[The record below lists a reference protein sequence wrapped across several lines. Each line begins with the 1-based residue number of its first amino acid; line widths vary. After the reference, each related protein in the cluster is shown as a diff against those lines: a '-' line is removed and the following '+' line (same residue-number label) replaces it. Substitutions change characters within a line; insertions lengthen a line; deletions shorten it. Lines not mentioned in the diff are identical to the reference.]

1 MADFVGGNHFGIGRR
16 CGFAHLAIRLGFGF
30 GIFDIRFGLRR
41 IICCC
46 GMHGNGL
53 GGCFRLQRGFL
64 FRFGFCL
71 GCLNRFCGFRLRG
84 RLNIFF
90 GRRIFCRFRL
100 ICFLRPRS
108 GKNRQVVE
116 MFGLRR
122 TFRIGGIQFAVA
134 FGRDFAQLF
143 HRALVNGTAFVGIAP
158 VVPAVVQV
166 RLGTVNGFGLA
177 AAFQW
182 RGVFVTVEI
191 AQFALPLAVEIKPP
205 ADQGGYGNQ

>member
-16 CGFAHLAIRLGFGF
+16 CGFAHLGIRLGFGF
-30 GIFDIRFGLRR
+30 GVFDIRFDIR
-41 IICCC
+41 CC

-53 GGCFRLQRGFL
+53 GGRFRLQRGFL
-64 FRFGFCL
+64 FRFRFCL
-71 GCLNRFCGFRLRG
+71 GYLNRFRSFRLRG

-90 GRRIFCRFRL
+90 GRRIFCLFRL
-100 ICFLRPRS
+100 IFLLRLRG

-122 TFRIGGIQFAVA
+122 TLRIGGIQFAVA

-158 VVPAVVQV
+158 AVPAVVQV
-166 RLGTVNGFGLA
+166 RLGTVNGFGLT

-182 RGVFVTVEI
+182 WGVFVTVEI

>member
-1 MADFVGGNHFGIGRR
+1 
-16 CGFAHLAIRLGFGF
+16 
-30 GIFDIRFGLRR
+30 
-41 IICCC
+41 
-46 GMHGNGL
+46 
-53 GGCFRLQRGFL
+53 
-64 FRFGFCL
+64 
-71 GCLNRFCGFRLRG
+71 
-84 RLNIFF
+84 
-90 GRRIFCRFRL
+90 
-100 ICFLRPRS
+100 
-108 GKNRQVVE
+108 

-158 VVPAVVQV
+158 VVPTVVQI
-166 RLGTVNGFGLA
+166 RLGTVNGFGLT

-182 RGVFVTVEI
+182 WGIFVTVEI

>member
-16 CGFAHLAIRLGFGF
+16 CGFAHLGIRLGFGF
-30 GIFDIRFGLRR
+30 GIFDIRFGIRR
-41 IICCC
+41 IIRCC
-46 GMHGNGL
+46 GTQGNGL
-53 GGCFRLQRGFL
+53 GRRFRLQRGFL

-71 GCLNRFCGFRLRG
+71 GRLNCFRNFRLRG

-90 GRRIFCRFRL
+90 GRRIFCLFRL
-100 ICFLRPRS
+100 LRLRG

-166 RLGTVNGFGLA
+166 RLGTVNGFGLT
-177 AAFQW
+177 AAFRW

>member
-16 CGFAHLAIRLGFGF
+16 CCFAHLGIRLGL
-30 GIFDIRFGLRR
+30 GIFGIRFGIRR
-41 IICCC
+41 LSRCC
-46 GMHGNGL
+46 GTQGNGL
-53 GGCFRLQRGFL
+53 GGRFRLQRGFL

-71 GCLNRFCGFRLRG
+71 GRLNRFRSFRLRG

-90 GRRIFCRFRL
+90 GRQIFCRFRL

-158 VVPAVVQV
+158 VVPTVVQI
-166 RLGTVNGFGLA
+166 RLGTVNGFSLT

-182 RGVFVTVEI
+182 WGIFVTVEI

>member
-16 CGFAHLAIRLGFGF
+16 CGFAHLGIRLGFGF
-30 GIFDIRFGLRR
+30 GVFDIRFGIRR
-41 IICCC
+41 IIRCC
-46 GMHGNGL
+46 GIHGNSL
-53 GGCFRLQRGFL
+53 GERLQRGFL

-71 GCLNRFCGFRLRG
+71 GCLNRFRSFRLRG

-90 GRRIFCRFRL
+90 DRRIFCLFRL
-100 ICFLRPRS
+100 FRLLWLRS

-158 VVPAVVQV
+158 VVPTVVQI
-166 RLGTVNGFGLA
+166 RLGTVNGFSLT

-182 RGVFVTVEI
+182 WGIFVTVEI